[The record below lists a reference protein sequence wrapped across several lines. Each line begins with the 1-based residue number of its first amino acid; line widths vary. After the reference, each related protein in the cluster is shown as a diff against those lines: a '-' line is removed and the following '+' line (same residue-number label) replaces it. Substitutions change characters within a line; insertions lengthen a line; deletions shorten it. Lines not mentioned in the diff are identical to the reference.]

1 MIHSRPGFATRT
13 KDSAVAKLND
23 DMIPALHRKARPN
36 ESPLKHLEK
45 TAREIAADILHEQM
59 TADALA
65 AAERSGP
72 ELLVNPAPS
81 ATPLVNEPGK

>member
-13 KDSAVAKLND
+13 KDSAVAKLNN
-23 DMIPALHRKARPN
+23 DMIPALHRKAPSN
-36 ESPLKHLEK
+36 DSPLKHLEK

-59 TADALA
+59 TADALIA
-65 AAERSGP
+65 AQRSGP

-81 ATPLVNEPGK
+81 ETPQVNEPGK